1 MKKIWFSIIC
11 LIYLSAQALV
21 AQRFEGSLKIAGTL
35 SQIDGD
41 DIYGFHKPGYEIGG
55 FVSAR
60 LSKTTALET
69 GISYNLR
76 GSHYS
81 KNDLLRVAISLQY
94 IDIPVLFVLRDWL
107 NETGE
112 DEYYQMEFFG
122 GLSLGRLVGSS
133 SLSGVDR
140 DFKKTDV
147 SYILGASYFWSKNW
161 GGSAKYTR
169 SFTSLYEYSK
179 NGGFIQMTSYYLS
192 LGLKYK
198 FN

>member
-1 MKKIWFSIIC
+1 MKSLRFSFPVIMFIFT
-11 LIYLSAQALV
+11 QAIV
-21 AQRFEGSLKIAGTL
+21 AQRFEGGLKLAGTL

-55 FVSAR
+55 YVSAR
-60 LSKTTALET
+60 LSKSTALET

-81 KNDLLRVAISLQY
+81 KNDVLRVAFSLHY
-94 IDIPVLFVLRDWL
+94 VDIPIVFMIKDWIHDAGD
-107 NETGE
+107 E
-112 DEYYQMEFFG
+112 EYYQMEFYG

-133 SLSGVDR
+133 SLSGVDK
-140 DFKKTDV
+140 DFNKTDV

-161 GGSAKYTR
+161 GGTAKYTR

>member
-1 MKKIWFSIIC
+1 MKNIRFCIFVFIFI
-11 LIYLSAQALV
+11 LTQTLV

-41 DIYGFHKPGYEIGG
+41 DIYGFHKPGYEFGG
-55 FVSAR
+55 FVTAM

-81 KNDLLRVAISLQY
+81 KNDILRVAISLQY
-94 IDIPVLFVLRDWL
+94 IDIPILFVLKDWMKD
-107 NETGE
+107 NGD

>member
-1 MKKIWFSIIC
+1 MKIGITTLLLGIIFTQV
-11 LIYLSAQALV
+11 IHS
-21 AQRFEGSLKIAGTL
+21 QRFEGGLKLAGTL

-41 DIYGFHKPGYEIGG
+41 DIYGFHKPGYEAGVYVAAG
-55 FVSAR
+55 
-60 LSKTTALET
+60 LSKSTALET

-81 KNDLLRVAISLQY
+81 KNDLLRVAFSLHY
-94 IDIPVLFVLRDWL
+94 IDVPVLFVLRDWMT
-107 NETGE
+107 EKDGK
-112 DEYYQMEFFG
+112 EYYQMEFFG
-122 GLSLGRLVGSS
+122 GLSVGKLIGSS
-133 SLSGVDR
+133 SLSGVDE
-140 DFKKTDV
+140 DFNKTDV

-179 NGGFIQMTSYYLS
+179 NGGLVQMTSYYLS
-192 LGLKYK
+192 LGLKFK